1 MARNAFSFRGKL
13 LLDGLI
19 VSAFTLCFGMR
30 FTGETAHE
38 ALGFVAL
45 LLLSA
50 HLHGSRVWIG
60 SVRSGAGVRKRWMT
74 NLSNGL
80 LFLSAI
86 MLFGSGIVLFLS
98 PEAGMAARQAHTV
111 SAYWTLVLAGAH
123 IGLYWDRVGGYLR
136 RRLPQNVLSR
146 AALQAFALYGI
157 WASFERSM
165 GEKLFQGISFDF
177 WDVDRPAFLY
187 FVNHLAVAS
196 LCAALA
202 RFASHFSVKKLH
214 SRGHRRPGSH
224 DAKTVNYVAVRQ
236 KHDI

>member
-1 MARNAFSFRGKL
+1 M

-30 FTGETAHE
+30 FTGETTHE

-45 LLLSA
+45 LLLSV
-50 HLHGSRVWIG
+50 HLHGGRVWIG
-60 SVRSGAGVRKRWMT
+60 SVRSGAGARKRWMT
-74 NLSNGL
+74 NLANGL
-80 LFLSAI
+80 LLVAAI

-111 SAYWTLVLAGAH
+111 SAYWTLVLAGAY

-136 RRLPQNVLSR
+136 RRLPQTVLAR

-157 WASFERSM
+157 WAYFERSM
-165 GEKLFQGISFDF
+165 GEKLFHGVSFDF
-177 WDVDRPAFLY
+177 WDVDRPSILF
-187 FVNHLAVAS
+187 FVNHLAVAC

-202 RFASHFSVKKLH
+202 RFATHFAVKKTRLCQA
-214 SRGHRRPGSH
+214 PEPAEPH
-224 DAKTVNYVAVRQ
+224 DAKTAIFAAVR
-236 KHDI
+236 HRNDI